1 MHKDR
6 SRQGRAQSG
15 CTSMGGAS
23 SGQSMRRAGV
33 RGFQGPTCIK
43 TGPDRGARI
52 ARSADTLPMNKLN
65 LYGRT
70 HLGPH

>member
-1 MHKDR
+1 
-6 SRQGRAQSG
+6 
-15 CTSMGGAS
+15 
-23 SGQSMRRAGV
+23 MRRAGV
-33 RGFQGPTCIK
+33 RGIQGPTCIK